1 MNSIVQPGGVGD
13 EWPDRVAAVRREL
26 AAHGPPRS
34 PDGGPD
40 FAIVTLPESDCDQV
54 LDLLVEERVG
64 TVVEIGLAYASS
76 ALAIGEALLRTG
88 SRNPR
93 HVVIDPFQYTAY
105 DGVGWEL
112 LRSAGLDDIAEL
124 VTEPSQRFL
133 ARLADAG
140 FAADAAFVDGSHHF
154 HNVFVDLHFLGEIV
168 RPGGIV
174 LLDDVWW
181 PSVGAAVAYFETN
194 LGWRP
199 MPGALADGTTD
210 PAGGRPRTGAYRLPD
225 PARRPISRSSD
236 RSADAGGPRK
246 VHPHRA
252 ARASVRAMA
261 PLELVLNSS
270 AHWPTEALS
279 HTTSSVRLVMGHAQT
294 WAG

>member
-1 MNSIVQPGGVGD
+1 MNSIVQPDGVAG
-13 EWPDRVAAVRREL
+13 EWPDRVAAVRHEL
-26 AAHGPPRS
+26 AEYGPPRS

-40 FAIVTLPESDCDQV
+40 FAVVTLPEREGDQV
-54 LDLLVEERVG
+54 RDLLRDEGVG
-64 TVVEIGLAYASS
+64 TVVEIGLAYGGS

-93 HVVIDPFQYTAY
+93 HVVIDAFQFTAY

-112 LRSAGLDDIAEL
+112 LCSAGLDGIAEL

-133 ARLADAG
+133 PRLADAG

-168 RPGGIV
+168 RPGGVV

-181 PSVGAAVAYFETN
+181 PSVAAAVAYFETN

-199 MPGALADGTTD
+199 MPGAPADRTAH
-210 PAGGRPRTGAYRLPD
+210 PARGRPRTGAYRLPD
-225 PARRPISRSSD
+225 PRPTPDFREF
-236 RSADAGGPRK
+236 RPFC
-246 VHPHRA
+246 
-252 ARASVRAMA
+252 
-261 PLELVLNSS
+261 
-270 AHWPTEALS
+270 
-279 HTTSSVRLVMGHAQT
+279 
-294 WAG
+294 

>member
-1 MNSIVQPGGVGD
+1 MSAMVQPDGAAG
-13 EWPDRVAAVRREL
+13 EWPERVAAVRREL
-26 AAHGPPRS
+26 AERGPPRS
-34 PDGGPD
+34 PDGAPD
-40 FAIVTLPESDCDQV
+40 FATVALPQHDCDQV
-54 LDLLVEERVG
+54 RDLLVDERAG
-64 TVVEIGLAYASS
+64 TVVEIGLAYAGS
-76 ALAIGEALLRTG
+76 ALAVGEALLRAG
-88 SRNPR
+88 SRTPR

-112 LRSAGLDDIAEL
+112 LARAGLEGVAEL

-181 PSVGAAVAYFETN
+181 PSVSAAAAYFETN

-199 MPGALADGTTD
+199 VPGALADGTTD
-210 PAGGRPRTGAYRLPD
+210 PAGGGPRTRAYRLPAPHPTPD
-225 PARRPISRSSD
+225 FRTFRPFC
-236 RSADAGGPRK
+236 
-246 VHPHRA
+246 
-252 ARASVRAMA
+252 
-261 PLELVLNSS
+261 
-270 AHWPTEALS
+270 
-279 HTTSSVRLVMGHAQT
+279 
-294 WAG
+294 

>member
-1 MNSIVQPGGVGD
+1 MNSIVQPDGVAG

-26 AAHGPPRS
+26 TEHGPPRS

-40 FAIVTLPESDCDQV
+40 FATVTLPERDCDQV
-54 LDLLVEERVG
+54 RDLLVDERVG

-76 ALAIGEALLRTG
+76 ALAISEALLRTG

-93 HVVIDPFQYTAY
+93 HVVIDPFQFTAY

-140 FAADAAFVDGSHHF
+140 FSADAAFVDGSHHF

-199 MPGALADGTTD
+199 IPGALADGTAA
-210 PAGGRPRTGAYRLPD
+210 PASGRPRIGAYRLPD
-225 PARRPISRSSD
+225 PRPTPDFKEFR
-236 RSADAGGPRK
+236 PFC
-246 VHPHRA
+246 
-252 ARASVRAMA
+252 
-261 PLELVLNSS
+261 
-270 AHWPTEALS
+270 
-279 HTTSSVRLVMGHAQT
+279 
-294 WAG
+294 

>member
-1 MNSIVQPGGVGD
+1 MVNSIPQPDGAAGQ
-13 EWPDRVAAVRREL
+13 WPDQVAAVRRGLIE
-26 AAHGPPRS
+26 HGPPRS
-34 PDGGPD
+34 PEGVPD
-40 FAIVTLPESDCDQV
+40 FVTVTLPERDCDQV
-54 LDLLVEERVG
+54 RDLLVEERVG
-64 TVVEIGLAYASS
+64 TVVEIGLAYAGS

-112 LRSAGLDDIAEL
+112 LCGAGLDGIAEL

-140 FAADAAFVDGSHHF
+140 FVADAAFVDGSHHF

-174 LLDDVWW
+174 LLDDLWW

-199 MPGALADGTTD
+199 IPDALTDGTTD
-210 PAGGRPRTGAYRLPD
+210 PANGKPRTGAYRLPD
-225 PARRPISRSSD
+225 PRPT
-236 RSADAGGPRK
+236 
-246 VHPHRA
+246 
-252 ARASVRAMA
+252 
-261 PLELVLNSS
+261 
-270 AHWPTEALS
+270 PTFKEF
-279 HTTSSVRLVMGHAQT
+279 RPFC
-294 WAG
+294 

>member
-1 MNSIVQPGGVGD
+1 MDSIVQPDGIGG
-13 EWPDRVAAVRREL
+13 ERPARVAAVRREL
-26 AAHGPPRS
+26 TRHGPPRT
-34 PDGGPD
+34 PGGGPD
-40 FAIVTLPESDCDQV
+40 FATVTLPERDGDQIR
-54 LDLLVEERVG
+54 DLLVEEQAG
-64 TVVEIGLAYASS
+64 TVVEIGLAYAGS

-88 SRNPR
+88 ARNPR

-112 LRSAGLDDIAEL
+112 LRSAGLDDIVEL

-133 ARLADAG
+133 ARLADEG
-140 FAADAAFVDGSHHF
+140 FTADAAFVDGSHHF

-168 RPGGIV
+168 RPGGLV

-199 MPGALADGTTD
+199 IPGAWAEGTTG

-225 PARRPISRSSD
+225 PRPTPGFKEFR
-236 RSADAGGPRK
+236 PFC
-246 VHPHRA
+246 
-252 ARASVRAMA
+252 
-261 PLELVLNSS
+261 
-270 AHWPTEALS
+270 
-279 HTTSSVRLVMGHAQT
+279 
-294 WAG
+294 

>member
-1 MNSIVQPGGVGD
+1 MNSIVQPGGVAD
-13 EWPDRVAAVRREL
+13 EWRDRVAAVRREL
-26 AAHGPPRS
+26 AEHGPPRS
-34 PDGGPD
+34 PHGGPD
-40 FAIVTLPESDCDQV
+40 FATVTLPERECDQV
-54 LDLLVEERVG
+54 RDLLVDERVG
-64 TVVEIGLAYASS
+64 TVVEIGLAYAGS
-76 ALAIGEALLRTG
+76 ALAISEALLRTG
-88 SRNPR
+88 SQSPR

-154 HNVFVDLHFLGEIV
+154 HNVFVDLRFLGEIV

-181 PSVGAAVAYFETN
+181 PSAGAAVAYFAVN

-199 MPGALADGTTD
+199 IPGAPVGGTAA
-210 PAGGRPRTGAYRLPD
+210 PAGGRPRIGAYRLPD
-225 PARRPISRSSD
+225 PRPTPGFEEFRPFCWFGWGSP
-236 RSADAGGPRK
+236 GPPESGR
-246 VHPHRA
+246 
-252 ARASVRAMA
+252 RASATAMA
-261 PLELVLNSS
+261 P
-270 AHWPTEALS
+270 
-279 HTTSSVRLVMGHAQT
+279 R
-294 WAG
+294 

>member
-1 MNSIVQPGGVGD
+1 MNENVRPDGGAG
-13 EWPDRVAAVRREL
+13 ERLERVAAVRRRLTEQ
-26 AAHGPPRS
+26 GPSRR
-34 PDGGPD
+34 PDGAPD
-40 FAIVTLPESDCDQV
+40 FATVTLPERDGDQV
-54 LDLLVEERVG
+54 RDLLVREAVG
-64 TVVEIGLAYASS
+64 TVVEIGLAYAGS
-76 ALAIGEALLRTG
+76 ALAIGEALVRIG
-88 SRNPR
+88 SPNPR

-181 PSVGAAVAYFETN
+181 PSVRAAVAYFEAN

-199 MPGALADGTTD
+199 IPGALAGGTTD
-210 PAGGRPRTGAYRLPD
+210 PAGGRPRAGAYRLPD
-225 PARRPISRSSD
+225 PRPTPDFREF
-236 RSADAGGPRK
+236 RPFC
-246 VHPHRA
+246 
-252 ARASVRAMA
+252 
-261 PLELVLNSS
+261 
-270 AHWPTEALS
+270 
-279 HTTSSVRLVMGHAQT
+279 
-294 WAG
+294 

>member
-1 MNSIVQPGGVGD
+1 MSGPDGGAG
-13 EWPDRVAAVRREL
+13 EWLERVVAVRRGL
-26 AAHGPPRS
+26 AEQGPPRR
-34 PDGGPD
+34 PGGGPD
-40 FAIVTLPESDCDQV
+40 FATVTLPERDCDQV
-54 LDLLVEERVG
+54 RDLLVQEGVG
-64 TVVEIGLAYASS
+64 TVVEIGLAYAGS
-76 ALAIGEALLRTG
+76 ALAIGEALLRIG
-88 SRNPR
+88 SPNPR

-112 LRSAGLDDIAEL
+112 LCSAGLDGIAEL

-181 PSVGAAVAYFETN
+181 PSVGAAVAYFETH

-199 MPGALADGTTD
+199 IPGALAGGTTD
-210 PAGGRPRTGAYRLPD
+210 PADGRPRTGAYRLPD
-225 PARRPISRSSD
+225 PRPTPDFKDFR
-236 RSADAGGPRK
+236 PFC
-246 VHPHRA
+246 
-252 ARASVRAMA
+252 
-261 PLELVLNSS
+261 
-270 AHWPTEALS
+270 
-279 HTTSSVRLVMGHAQT
+279 
-294 WAG
+294 